1 MNANRSHLEKVLEEI
16 NKNFFIADLMEE
28 AKRKS
33 KNIDQI
39 IMAHYMILRAEDL
52 SAKEKVSVRKFSF

>member
-33 KNIDQI
+33 KHIDEN

-52 SAKEKVSVRKFSF
+52 SAKEKVSVRKFLF